1 MISFTLSENN
11 FIPLQREYTIIKVD
25 NLNFEYN
32 KDYILDSIH
41 NFNSEIKWDN
51 MFTLD
56 EANNRVF
63 NNMRMYIGLIDSE
76 VFGHVWFKD
85 YNDGVYLFNLFVKNN
100 TIDKTYTGS
109 EFTSDIINRFET
121 QYPIYADVD
130 DWNVKSIRL
139 FKKLGFTITN

>member
-1 MISFTLSENN
+1 MISLSLSENN
-11 FIPLQREYTIIKVD
+11 FIPLQREYTIIKID

-63 NNMRMYIGLIDSE
+63 NNMRIYIGLIDSQ

-85 YNDGVYLFNLFVKNN
+85 YKDGIYLFNLFVKNN
-100 TIDKTYTGS
+100 IIDKTYTGT

-130 DWNVKSIRL
+130 NWNVKSIRL
-139 FKKLGFTITN
+139 FKKLGFRVI

>member
-1 MISFTLSENN
+1 MISFSLNKN
-11 FIPLQREYTIIKVD
+11 DFIPLQTKYRIIKVD
-25 NLNFEYN
+25 YNNFQSN
-32 KDYILDSIH
+32 KHYVLDSIN
-41 NFNSEIKWDN
+41 NFNSEIEWDK

-63 NNMRMYIGLIDSE
+63 NNMRIYIGLIDSQ

-85 YNDGVYLFNLFVKNN
+85 YKDGIYLFNLFVKNN
-100 TIDKTYTGS
+100 LIDKTYTGT

-139 FKKLGFTITN
+139 FKKLGFRVI

>member
-1 MISFTLSENN
+1 MISFSLSKNN
-11 FIPLQREYTIIKVD
+11 FIPLQREYTIIKID
-25 NLNFEYN
+25 SINFESN
-32 KDYILDSIH
+32 KNYVLDSIH

-56 EANNRVF
+56 DANNRVF

-100 TIDKTYTGS
+100 TTNKTYTGT

-139 FKKLGFTITN
+139 FKKLGFGVI

>member
-1 MISFTLSENN
+1 MISFSLNKNN

-25 NLNFEYN
+25 KLNFERN
-32 KDYILDSIH
+32 KDYVLDSIH

-63 NNMRMYIGLIDSE
+63 NNMRMYIGLIDSQ

-100 TIDKTYTGS
+100 TIDKTYTGT
-109 EFTSDIINRFET
+109 EFVSDIINRFET

-139 FKKLGFTITN
+139 FKKLGFRVI